1 MQTIFVQIKC
11 ELGQSYRVAEELVE
25 IDGVSEV
32 YSISGPYDLLVK
44 CYVADD
50 GDVGHFVNNQ
60 VQSVP
65 GIRDTLTIITF
76 NAFGYCS
83 GPGAKSSCV
92 MTASFLILME
102 L

>member
-11 ELGQSYRVAEELVE
+11 ELGQSYRAAEELVE
-25 IDGVSEV
+25 IDGVSEG

-60 VQSVP
+60 LQSVT
-65 GIRDTLTIITF
+65 GVRDTLTIITF
-76 NAFGYCS
+76 NAFG
-83 GPGAKSSCV
+83 
-92 MTASFLILME
+92 
-102 L
+102 

>member
-65 GIRDTLTIITF
+65 GIRDTLTIITLIP
-76 NAFGYCS
+76 FGNS
-83 GPGAKSSCV
+83 RGPGLKIPAVIK
-92 MTASFLILME
+92 TQF
-102 L
+102 

>member
-11 ELGQSYRVAEELVE
+11 ELGQSYRAAEELVE
-25 IDGVSEV
+25 INGVSEV

-44 CYVADD
+44 CYVPDD

-60 VQSVP
+60 VQSVS

-76 NAFGYCS
+76 NAFG
-83 GPGAKSSCV
+83 
-92 MTASFLILME
+92 
-102 L
+102 

>member
-11 ELGQSYRVAEELVE
+11 ELGQSYRAAVELVE

-44 CYVADD
+44 CYVADE

-76 NAFGYCS
+76 NAF
-83 GPGAKSSCV
+83 V
-92 MTASFLILME
+92 
-102 L
+102 